1 MRKPVFS
8 FSFACRMASRFAVPF
23 CLGFLLTALV
33 CAPPGQAQAAVS
45 RHRRRAH
52 AVSRHSSAHYGHR
65 PSPRRHSVHRASHRA
80 YAHRVARHRRRR
92 VRATHRQRVKMEAML
107 DRASTH
113 TPMTEDSAA
122 SIDPVSPA
130 IGDTTAPT
138 VQPAS
143 DTLESG
149 SAIHPATARLAYLES
164 FTVPH
169 SMPLP
174 LRGSHEVLVH
184 QNVVADVE
192 GLSRIQDESQLNAMV
207 QAGDLVALPASAGLE
222 IDPRL
227 PYNRRYCRPWAAKFL
242 RDLSHAHESV
252 FGTPL
257 QLTSAVRT
265 VTFQRRLA
273 RYNGNAAPT
282 SGDTA
287 SPHLTGE
294 AIDIGKKGMSWHE
307 IAWMRDVLGHLQ
319 AAGKIDVEE
328 EFEQACF
335 HISVYRTYTT
345 RSAGSTQLIARN
357 DTPDAAAPA
366 TDAGNP
372 PIAPATL
379 VPVSDSASAPSPI
392 RLAAKHVARH
402 HRRHRYYFHRVR
414 HTVVR
419 RRRRHHRSLSLI
431 AAGLR

>member
-1 MRKPVFS
+1 
-8 FSFACRMASRFAVPF
+8 
-23 CLGFLLTALV
+23 
-33 CAPPGQAQAAVS
+33 
-45 RHRRRAH
+45 
-52 AVSRHSSAHYGHR
+52 
-65 PSPRRHSVHRASHRA
+65 
-80 YAHRVARHRRRR
+80 
-92 VRATHRQRVKMEAML
+92 MEAML

-113 TPMTEDSAA
+113 TPMTADSTA
-122 SIDPVSPA
+122 SVDPVSPA
-130 IGDTTAPT
+130 VGDTTAPT
-138 VQPAS
+138 VQPVS
-143 DTLESG
+143 DAIETSG
-149 SAIHPATARLAYLES
+149 SAVHPAATRLAYLES
-164 FTVPH
+164 FSVPR

-192 GLSRIQDESQLNAMV
+192 GLSRIQNESQLNAMV
-207 QAGDLVALPASAGLE
+207 RSGDLVALPASSGLE

-242 RDLSHAHESV
+242 RDLSRAHASE

-265 VTFQRRLA
+265 VRFQRHLA
-273 RYNGNAAPT
+273 RYNGNAAPA

-335 HISVYRTYTT
+335 HISVYRTYTGHAT
-345 RSAGSTQLIARN
+345 APAQLIARN
-357 DTPDAAAPA
+357 DAAAAIPGASA
-366 TDAGNP
+366 TTAA
-372 PIAPATL
+372 IAPATL
-379 VPVSDSASAPSPI
+379 VPVSESASVRPATKRI
-392 RLAAKHVARH
+392 VRHARS
-402 HRRHRYYFHRVR
+402 HRYYFRRV
-414 HTVVR
+414 HHAVVH
-419 RRRRHHRSLSLI
+419 RRRRHHRSVSLI